1 MFFETSFFLLETS
14 FIFRNQL
21 KFLETSFIF
30 RNQLKFF
37 ETRLIFLRV
46 GLGLGIG
53 LRLGLIPA
61 VYEPNCYE
69 MKLDSLTCK
78 KLMCVRY

>member
-1 MFFETSFFLLETS
+1 M
-14 FIFRNQL
+14 
-21 KFLETSFIF
+21 
-30 RNQLKFF
+30 
-37 ETRLIFLRV
+37 FLRV